1 MYRLNIFKKKKKL
14 LRSVEWK
21 IFFSFIF
28 SLSLIFSSAYCFSST
43 FFILLYIYIYF
54 YFLFFFSFPAFFL
67 LYNIQHLNL
76 FWKKCYFCF
85 CVSYSALIN
94 FQFSV
99 VFIRLIISDF
109 TETRSICELWLIN
122 ILFSSVVP
130 TDVCVFFACNF
141 ECRVWRFHVYSY
153 FLPSTRHGC
162 WAQSFLDHELSSD
175 WF

>member
-1 MYRLNIFKKKKKL
+1 MKNIFL
-14 LRSVEWK
+14 
-21 IFFSFIF
+21 IHFFSFSHF
-28 SLSLIFSSAYCFSST
+28 LFC
-43 FFILLYIYIYF
+43 ILFLFHLFYLVIYIYIF
-54 YFLFFFSFPAFFL
+54 LLSLFFFFPALFL

-141 ECRVWRFHVYSY
+141 ECRVWRFHVHSY
-153 FLPSTRHGC
+153 FYHPHDMVAGFNL
-162 WAQSFLDHELSSD
+162 F
-175 WF
+175 